1 MSVVLEFQIQMGG
14 DCMRYDAELYNL
26 LGQYW
31 GDYLKHRKL
40 SAVVTSSIPVVWF
53 GNFDKYKV
61 SKKKIV
67 TVAIN
72 PSYNEFPVDTPV
84 IRFPAAGKL
93 FKVNCGLN
101 TEEMNT
107 LIASYNDYF
116 IKNPYKRFFEYG
128 FEVVLQNL
136 PYNAK
141 ASYGYHPSEN
151 TAIHIDCQTA
161 LATQQKWSAL
171 KPEIQADIRNEDLFK
186 SLLRY
191 LDPDIILLTSNKKVL
206 NTFVTEKDKFIS
218 EKVNRSYRIGCK
230 FEGRL
235 LIFGSF
241 SYGTPFGGVA
251 NGSER
256 HRTIMK
262 KIFDKYQ
269 SWKDN
274 HA

>member
-1 MSVVLEFQIQMGG
+1 
-14 DCMRYDAELYNL
+14 MRYDTALYNL
-26 LGQYW
+26 IDKYW
-31 GDYLKHRKL
+31 EDYLKHRKL
-40 SAVVTSSIPVVWF
+40 NDVVTSSIPVVWF

-72 PSYNEFPVDTPV
+72 PSYNEFPIDTPF
-84 IRFPAAGKL
+84 IRFPAAENL
-93 FKVNCGLN
+93 AKVDCELN
-101 TEEMNT
+101 IGEMNK

-136 PYNAK
+136 PYTAK

-218 EKVNRSYRIGCK
+218 EKVNSSYRIGCK

-241 SYGTPFGGVA
+241 SFGTPFGGIK
-251 NGSER
+251 NGGED
-256 HRTIMK
+256 HQAIMK

-269 SWKDN
+269 
-274 HA
+274 